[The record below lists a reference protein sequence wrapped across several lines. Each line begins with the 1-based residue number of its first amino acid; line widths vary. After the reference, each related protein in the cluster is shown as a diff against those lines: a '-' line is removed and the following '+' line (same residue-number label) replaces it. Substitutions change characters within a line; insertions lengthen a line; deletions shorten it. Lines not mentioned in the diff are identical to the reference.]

1 MTKTRLDRVRDAY
14 SGRSALVT
22 GGFGFKGTWLALMLR
37 TLGAQVTIAGHKNP
51 DRDLSE
57 TVDFAELS
65 IDTHEL
71 DVRSTEFADLVSKIE
86 PDYVFHLAAQPIVL
100 EGYQNPQET
109 FSSNVMGS
117 VNVLDAVRKLS
128 KEKVSLVNVTTDK
141 VYRDVQKTEGYIE
154 SDELRGLDPYS
165 ASKSCSEL
173 VTFAYRESF
182 FSTGGKSVSTCRAGN
197 VLGGGDYSA
206 NRIIPDI
213 VRAVNADEPVG
224 VRNFESIRPYEH
236 VLDALYAYVLL
247 ASRQYDDP
255 RLAGEYNIGPNDDCL
270 MRTREVVDYAQRRYG
285 LKIEDKSDP
294 TAPHE
299 TEVLTLNSELFRRTF
314 NWAPKYDSKDQILR
328 ETFDWYTLVE
338 TNDATTTTLN
348 QIRGYLND

>member
-1 MTKTRLDRVRDAY
+1 MTTTRLDRVQDAY

-37 TLGAQVTIAGHKNP
+37 MLGAKVTIAGHKNP

-57 TVDFAELS
+57 TIDFASLT

-71 DVRSTEFADLVSKIE
+71 DVRSSDFTDLVDRVQ
-86 PDYVFHLAAQPIVL
+86 PDFVFHLAAQPIVL
-100 EGYQNPQET
+100 EGYLNPQET
-109 FSSNVMGS
+109 FSTNVMGT
-117 VNVLDAVRKLS
+117 VNVLDAVRNLA
-128 KEKVSLVNVTTDK
+128 KEKVSVVNVTTDK
-141 VYRDVQKTEGYIE
+141 VYRDVQKTESYVEG
-154 SDELRGLDPYS
+154 DELRGLDPYS

-182 FSTGGKSVSTCRAGN
+182 TKDGAKTISTCRAGN
-197 VLGGGDYSA
+197 VLGGGDYSS

-213 VRAVNADEPVG
+213 VRALNADEAIG

-247 ASRQYDDP
+247 AARQYDDSA
-255 RLAGEYNIGPNDDCL
+255 LAGEYNVGPNDDCL
-270 MRTREVVDYAQRRYG
+270 MRTREIVSYAQDRYG
-285 LKIEDKSDP
+285 LKVEDKSDAN
-294 TAPHE
+294 APHE
-299 TEVLTLNSELFRRTF
+299 TEVLKLDSSLFRRVFDWT
-314 NWAPKYDSKDQILR
+314 PKYDSKERILR

-338 TNDATTTTLN
+338 TDDVTATTLN
-348 QIRGYLND
+348 QLRSYLND